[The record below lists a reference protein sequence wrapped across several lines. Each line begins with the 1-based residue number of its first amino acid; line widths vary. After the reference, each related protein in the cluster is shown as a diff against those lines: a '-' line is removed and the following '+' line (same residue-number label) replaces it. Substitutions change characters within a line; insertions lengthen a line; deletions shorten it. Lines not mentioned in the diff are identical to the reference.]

1 MNFALGLGT
10 GKVNG
15 VRMDAAKLMS
25 AGSGVAGSGNAAL
38 PAAGAQADAGLTALE
53 EMLVAGGVSV
63 ETHQTI
69 ARQMND
75 PQIAGRKLDDPPKP
89 VNQGALAGLILGS
102 PEFQRR

>member
-1 MNFALGLGT
+1 
-10 GKVNG
+10 
-15 VRMDAAKLMS
+15 
-25 AGSGVAGSGNAAL
+25 
-38 PAAGAQADAGLTALE
+38 
-53 EMLVAGGVSV
+53 MLVAGGVSV